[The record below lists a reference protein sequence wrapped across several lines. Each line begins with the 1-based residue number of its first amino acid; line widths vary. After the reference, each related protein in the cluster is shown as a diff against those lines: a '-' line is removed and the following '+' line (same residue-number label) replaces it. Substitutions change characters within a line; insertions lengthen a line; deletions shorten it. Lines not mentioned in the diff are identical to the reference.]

1 MEFTEILNP
10 KTIVTHL
17 DAGSKSE
24 VLSAMA
30 DLLVAA
36 GIVNNKELYIK
47 DVYEREAIGETG
59 VGNHIAIPHGKSEAV
74 VAPGVAVAVL
84 EHEVEWESLDDTGAK
99 IVVLFAVGADVE
111 AEREHLKLLA
121 MFSKCL
127 GNDAVVNRLLAA
139 NSVEDVM
146 KAFLEE
152 EDETTT
158 EMAEEA
164 DLNMDEIVIL

>member
-1 MEFTEILNP
+1 MSYCSLW
-10 KTIVTHL
+10 
-17 DAGSKSE
+17 
-24 VLSAMA
+24 
-30 DLLVAA
+30 
-36 GIVNNKELYIK
+36 EL
-47 DVYEREAIGETG
+47 T
-59 VGNHIAIPHGKSEAV
+59 
-74 VAPGVAVAVL
+74 
-84 EHEVEWESLDDTGAK
+84 
-99 IVVLFAVGADVE
+99 
-111 AEREHLKLLA
+111 LKLLA